1 MRIPRSAK
9 RVLTIVAGFCLV
21 AIYWYVTS
29 RVPPSASIEP
39 NITKLFEQKQN
50 NVAVEG
56 VGRVLRLLPDDK
68 KGLPHQRFI
77 LKLPSGTHVLIAHNI
92 AIAPK
97 IPELYQGDEVQF
109 KGVYEWNSKGGIV
122 HWTHKDLDG
131 KHPDGWLQFQGK
143 LYQ

>member
-1 MRIPRSAK
+1 M
-9 RVLTIVAGFCLV
+9 
-21 AIYWYVTS
+21 
-29 RVPPSASIEP
+29 
-39 NITKLFEQKQN
+39 
-50 NVAVEG
+50 AVEG

-92 AIAPK
+92 VIAPK
-97 IPELYQGDEVQF
+97 ISELYQGAKVQF
-109 KGVYEWNSKGGIV
+109 KGIYEWNSKGGVV
-122 HWTHKDLDG
+122 HWTHKDSDG